1 MKRSLFIFLLFCM
14 LLPAAGQKSR
24 VLSVMQMIDSKKYSD
39 AKEAIE
45 LAVWN
50 DRTAN
55 WPRTYYAKG
64 LLCQTAYEE
73 GVKSKDSKLT
83 SLYEDQLFLAYESY
97 EKAIELDAR
106 EKLHSPIS
114 KKYYSLSNDFR
125 QLGLEQYTKKEYSE
139 ALRAFEHALLVI
151 HSNLLHVPTDTNLVY
166 NTAIAAYESGN
177 WDKAIGF
184 LSGLHEDSFS
194 LDASLFLINAH
205 LQKGDTLQAEAVM
218 LEGVQMYE
226 YSDTLTMYL
235 VNWLGETNRMDQAID
250 ILDEAIIHHPDNFR
264 FHWALG
270 LVYSSMDKYP
280 EAILSFKKAA
290 ELTEAKPPELFY
302 QVGVCYYNI
311 GIDLREAALQI
322 SENDEYLVVR
332 DQYLAQFR
340 EAVIWL
346 EKSYELDP
354 GNEKT
359 ISRLYQLYYQLQM
372 KEKQETFEQLIR

>member
-1 MKRSLFIFLLFCM
+1 MKHRLFLFLLIC
-14 LLPAAGQKSR
+14 LALPALGQKSR

-55 WPRTYYAKG
+55 WHRTYYAKG
-64 LLCQTAYEE
+64 LLCQTAFEE

-83 SLYEDQLFLAYESY
+83 SLYEDQLYLAYESY

-106 EKLHSPIS
+106 EKLHSTIA

-125 QLGLEQYTKKEYSE
+125 QLGEENYMKKEYPD
-139 ALRAFEHALLVI
+139 ALRAFEHALLVMN
-151 HSNLLHVPTDTNLVY
+151 SELLNVPVDTNLVY
-166 NTAIAAYESGN
+166 NTAMAAYESGN
-177 WDKAIGF
+177 WEKAIGF
-184 LSGLHEDSFS
+184 LSGLHADAFDP
-194 LDASLFLINAH
+194 DASLFLVNAH
-205 LQKGDTLQAEAVM
+205 LHKGDTLQAEEVM
-218 LEGVQMYE
+218 MEGVEMYE
-226 YSDTLTMYL
+226 YSDTVTMYL
-235 VNWLGETNRMDQAID
+235 VNWLSGTRRLEQTID
-250 ILDEAIIHHPDNFR
+250 ILNEAIRHHPDNFR

-270 LVYSSMDKYP
+270 LVYSDMEKYQ

-290 ELTEAKPPELFY
+290 ELTEEKPPELFY

-322 SENDEYLVVR
+322 SENNEYLQVR
-332 DQYLAQFR
+332 DQYLARFR

-354 GNEKT
+354 GNERT
-359 ISRLYQLYYQLQM
+359 ITRLYQLYYQLQM